1 MANIMW
7 SSSYTTDGLIK
18 YFRNEKDGQAKGT
31 RYLLAEGVNGA
42 LPMIAEHQFRDVR
55 RKWGKDGRT
64 KRRGKFGSE
73 YVGGQ
78 YVQAYHGIMSFGR
91 DELDPESPDD
101 WVRAMRIARALIVDR
116 FPTRQ
121 AVLFLQADGTGGN
134 LHVHAAVNSV
144 DKESGRSIDS
154 SVVTHSRKERQADG
168 TYALVGMAADF
179 DRILAAQG
187 FLQRADLVAV
197 MDAARDRASKGGS
210 ARLRGKVRV
219 EKSEERALLR
229 YQAWEASRE
238 AALLEG
244 QPFDEDA
251 PFSVA
256 VMKQRIQEALAS
268 PYSVDHASFEAEL
281 LERSVQVGLPGQT
294 GRAGVSYAMLDD
306 DGLPLPMQKRRGAK
320 LGEEF
325 MLEAVDLRLAENAA
339 LVAGHAVSVED
350 AVQPVRATQDQVQP
364 EVPTE
369 SEQDYL
375 AAEMRAAIDDA
386 ITSAGADSEDDLF
399 SQLVKRGVWVDF
411 PHQSGEDDMVYSV
424 LGDDDDQPI
433 ASESRRG
440 AELGEGYG
448 GERIAAN
455 AASAA
460 AEHEAAM
467 DAYMRS
473 QEAQSLE
480 AQQSAA
486 LAEQVQADALPD
498 DAVPDDAVQADAV
511 PVDAV
516 QADAVHA
523 GTEPPAPATA
533 PAGEKPSATAPDFSR
548 SADPAAQAPTQ
559 AQAAAQSAPPAEPEF
574 RSRLR
579 GYRLK
584 SGNAR
589 QQEVVDAFGPF
600 EERSRRLLLAGERVP
615 NDEVPKGIGANFIK
629 AFSEQMS
636 PEVLQML
643 ELREAKKALRS
654 ALHAEHS
661 EAYRQLA
668 ELQAEADER
677 GDLAMK
683 HGPEAQAL
691 LAKHDAAK
699 AARERLDRELRLG
712 DYEVVPDEIRSQD
725 GDLLS
730 KAGLVPTQQDDQ
742 ERRPKPVA

>member
-7 SSSYTTDGLIK
+7 SSSNTADGLIK
-18 YFRNEKDGQAKGT
+18 YFRDEKEGQAKGA

-78 YVQAYHGIMSFGR
+78 YVHAYHGIMSFGR
-91 DELDPESPDD
+91 DELDPESPED
-101 WVRAMRIARALIVDR
+101 WVRAMRIARALVVDR

-154 SVVTHSRKERQADG
+154 SVVTHSRKEKQADG
-168 TYALVGMAADF
+168 TYKLVGMATDF

-187 FLQRADLVAV
+187 FQQRADLVAV
-197 MDAARDRASKGGS
+197 MDAARERAAQGGS

-244 QPFDEDA
+244 QPFEEDA

-256 VMKQRIQEALAS
+256 VMKQRIQEALES
-268 PYSVDHASFEAEL
+268 PYAVDRASFEAEL
-281 LERSVQVGLPGQT
+281 LERSVQVGLPGTT
-294 GRAGVSYAMLDD
+294 GRAGVSYAMLDE

-325 MLEAVDLRLAENAA
+325 MLEAVDARLTENAA
-339 LVAGHAVSVED
+339 RMAGLEVQAVQQAAPQAAPQPVPAAEVED
-350 AVQPVRATQDQVQP
+350 EP
-364 EVPTE
+364 EGKAE
-369 SEQDYL
+369 NSL
-375 AAEMRAAIDDA
+375 ADTLRAALDEALEDA
-386 ITSAGADSEDDLF
+386 GSYYEEGFF
-399 SQLVKRGVWVDF
+399 SVLMNSDVWVDF
-411 PHQSGEDDMVYSV
+411 PHESGEDDIIFGLVDGEDRRIPEQSM
-424 LGDDDDQPI
+424 
-433 ASESRRG
+433 RG
-440 AELGEGYG
+440 ADLGEGYSLDAVLA
-448 GERIAAN
+448 RIAAID
-455 AASAA
+455 AATAA
-460 AEHEAAM
+460 DREA
-467 DAYMRS
+467 YWRS
-473 QEAQSLE
+473 
-480 AQQSAA
+480 
-486 LAEQVQADALPD
+486 LAEPPLASYATAPDAGEARDEVVADWTRVEE
-498 DAVPDDAVQADAV
+498 VPAEAV
-511 PVDAV
+511 PVE
-516 QADAVHA
+516 AVHA
-523 GTEPPAPATA
+523 EAEPPAPATA
-533 PAGEKPSATAPDFSR
+533 PAGEKPFATAPDFSR
-548 SADPAAQAPTQ
+548 AADPAAQAP
-559 AQAAAQSAPPAEPEF
+559 EPEF

-579 GYRLK
+579 GVRLK
-584 SGNAR
+584 NGSERA
-589 QQEVVDAFGPF
+589 QAVVDAFGPF
-600 EERSRRLLLAGERVP
+600 EERARRLLLAGERVP
-615 NDEVPKGIGANFIK
+615 NDEVPKGIGAKFIK

-643 ELREAKKALRS
+643 ELREAKKALCS

-661 EAYRQLA
+661 EAYRQHA
-668 ELQAEADER
+668 ELQAEAEKR
-677 GDLAMK
+677 GDLEMK

-699 AARERLDRELRLG
+699 AAREKLDRELRLG
-712 DYEVVPDEIRSQD
+712 VYEAVPDGIRSQD
-725 GDLLS
+725 EDLLGR
-730 KAGLVPTQQDDQ
+730 AQQVEAEA
-742 ERRPKPVA
+742 ER

>member
-7 SSSYTTDGLIK
+7 SSSHTADGLIK
-18 YFRNEKDGQAKGT
+18 YFRDEKEGQAKGT

-42 LPMIAEHQFRDVR
+42 LPMIAERQFRDVR

-78 YVQAYHGIMSFGR
+78 YVHAYHGIMSFGR
-91 DELDPESPDD
+91 DELDPESPED
-101 WVRAMRIARALIVDR
+101 WVRAMRIARALVVDR

-154 SVVTHSRKERQADG
+154 SLVTHSYKERQPDG
-168 TYALVGMAADF
+168 TYRIAGMAVEF
-179 DRILAAQG
+179 DRILASQG
-187 FLQRADLVAV
+187 FQQRADLVAV
-197 MDAARDRASKGGS
+197 MDAARERAAHGGS

-219 EKSEERALLR
+219 ERSEDRALLR

-281 LERSVQVGLPGQT
+281 LERSVQVGLPSET
-294 GRAGVSYAMLDD
+294 GRAGVSYSMLDD

-325 MLEAVDLRLAENAA
+325 MLEAVDARLAENAA
-339 LVAGHAVSVED
+339 RMAGLEVQAVQQAAPQPVPAAEVED
-350 AVQPVRATQDQVQP
+350 EP
-364 EVPTE
+364 EGKAE
-369 SEQDYL
+369 NIL
-375 AAEMRAAIDDA
+375 ADKLRAAIDEALEDA
-386 ITSAGADSEDDLF
+386 GSYYEEGFFGVLMNSD
-399 SQLVKRGVWVDF
+399 VWVDF
-411 PHQSGEDDMVYSV
+411 PHESGEDDIVFGLVDGEDRRIPELSM
-424 LGDDDDQPI
+424 
-433 ASESRRG
+433 RG
-440 AELGEGYG
+440 ADLGESYSLDAVLA
-448 GERIAAN
+448 RIAAID
-455 AASAA
+455 AATAA
-460 AEHEAAM
+460 DREA
-467 DAYMRS
+467 YWRS
-473 QEAQSLE
+473 
-480 AQQSAA
+480 
-486 LAEQVQADALPD
+486 LAEPSLASYATALDAGEARDEVVADETGVEE
-498 DAVPDDAVQADAV
+498 VPVEAV
-511 PVDAV
+511 PVE
-516 QADAVHA
+516 AVHA
-523 GTEPPAPATA
+523 EAEPPAPAPA

-548 SADPAAQAPTQ
+548 VAEPAAQAPAQ
-559 AQAAAQSAPPAEPEF
+559 PAAQAPEPEF

-579 GYRLK
+579 GVRLK
-584 SGNAR
+584 NGSERA
-589 QQEVVDAFGPF
+589 QAVVDAFGPF
-600 EERSRRLLLAGERVP
+600 EEHARKLLLAGERVP
-615 NDEVPKGIGANFIK
+615 NDEVPKGIGAKFIK

-654 ALHAEHS
+654 ALYAEHS
-661 EAYRQLA
+661 EAYRQHA
-668 ELQAEADER
+668 ELQAEADKR
-677 GDLAMK
+677 GDLELK
-683 HGPEAQAL
+683 HGPESQAL

-699 AARERLDRELRLG
+699 AKREKLDRELRLG
-712 DYEVVPDEIRSQD
+712 IYEVVPDEIRSQD
-725 GDLLS
+725 EELLG
-730 KAGLVPTQQDDQ
+730 KVPQAEHEAGRAQPASAATPA
-742 ERRPKPVA
+742 E